1 MCLYPAL
8 TRATQPVPS
17 CLTMGTTSESLS
29 FSWTEP
35 EVTAQCQNQ
44 LYAFPT
50 LSYNVTY
57 NVVGFTD
64 QVTAVLL
71 YYRTMSTCTA
81 VDLV

>member
-29 FSWTEP
+29 VSWTEP

-57 NVVGFTD
+57 HFTD

-71 YYRTMSTCTA
+71 YYRNMSTCTA

>member
-8 TRATQPVPS
+8 TRTTQPVPS
-17 CLTMGTTSESLS
+17 CITMGNSSESLS
-29 FSWTEP
+29 VSWTEP
-35 EVTAQCQNQ
+35 QVTAQCQNQ

-57 NVVGFTD
+57 HIVGFTD

-71 YYRTMSTCTA
+71 YYCTMSICAA
-81 VDLV
+81 VNLV